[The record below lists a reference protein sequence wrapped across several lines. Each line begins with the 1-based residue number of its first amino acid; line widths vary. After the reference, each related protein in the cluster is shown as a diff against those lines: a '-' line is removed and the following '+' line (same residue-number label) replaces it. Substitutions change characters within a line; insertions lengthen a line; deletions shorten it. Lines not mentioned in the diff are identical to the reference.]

1 MSGLSWKPSLPIKAA
16 ERSTPRER
24 ENSEQ
29 KNSKRSG
36 LERAGRRSFR
46 KLVFPL
52 SMLLAILLCLT
63 QLLPEVGAR
72 EKDESSLFDELKLF
86 TDVLAIVQRDYVTEV
101 NPKKLVEGAIKGLL
115 ASLDPHSGYLDPE
128 FYKELQV
135 QTTGEFGG
143 LGIEITIREGMLI
156 VVSPMAGSPAD
167 KAGVKSGDL
176 IIKIDGDYTRDLTL
190 VDAVRKLRGPKGST
204 VTIAVQRQGAKGL
217 LEFTIMR
224 DNIVVESVTDRSL
237 GGGLGYMRVS
247 QFMEKTTDA
256 AKKALKSLAAVSPD
270 KQING
275 LIIDLRN
282 NPGGLLNQAV
292 SFSDLFLHEGVIVY
306 TDGRIESQKQKFF
319 AHERGTEPDYPLVVL
334 VNGGSASA
342 AEIVAA
348 ALKDH
353 GRAVVVGM
361 QTFGKGSVQT
371 VIPLKNG
378 GALTLTTALYYT
390 KSGESIQITGVKPD
404 IQVENPPVLPE
415 ENTGRNTQL
424 PHLREGDFPG
434 AIGNP
439 NGNGDKK
446 QNEDIRTPLSIPKE
460 DVFDPMKAN
469 IDDWQKQD
477 PQFAKALEVLK
488 GLTQFKGERTTSQA
502 AELVG

>member
-1 MSGLSWKPSLPIKAA
+1 M
-16 ERSTPRER
+16 
-24 ENSEQ
+24 
-29 KNSKRSG
+29 
-36 LERAGRRSFR
+36 
-46 KLVFPL
+46 
-52 SMLLAILLCLT
+52 ILICLT
-63 QLLPEVGAR
+63 QILPEVGAR
-72 EKDESSLFDELKLF
+72 ENDGSSLFDELKLF
-86 TDVLAIVQRDYVTEV
+86 TDVLAIVQRDYVSEV

-115 ASLDPHSGYLDPE
+115 GSMDPHSGYLDPE

-143 LGIEITIREGMLI
+143 LGIEITIREGVLV

-217 LEFTIMR
+217 LEFAIMR

-237 GGGLGYMRVS
+237 GEGLGYMRVS

-256 AKKALKSLAAVSPD
+256 AKKALKELAGSSSG
-270 KQING
+270 KGIRG

-319 AHERGTEPDYPLVVL
+319 AHERGTEPDYPLVVM

-353 GRAVVVGM
+353 GRAVVVGS

-404 IQVENPPVLPE
+404 IQIENPPVIPE
-415 ENTGRNTQL
+415 ENAGRNTPL

-439 NGNGDKK
+439 NGNGGRRESD
-446 QNEDIRTPLSIPKE
+446 DIRAPLSIPKE
-460 DVFDPMKAN
+460 DVFDPMKASLEE
-469 IDDWQKQD
+469 WQKRD
-477 PQFAKALEVLK
+477 LQFAKALEVLK
-488 GLTQFKGERTTSQA
+488 GLVQFNVQKAPEQR
-502 AELVG
+502 AELMG